1 MTKKDIF
8 LNGAFRENSVWKQI
22 LGICSTL
29 AVTNL
34 MLNSL
39 IMGLGLTFALALSSF
54 TISLIRNY
62 TPRSVRMIAQTLI
75 IAAYVII
82 VDIILKAKLP
92 DISKQLGPYVGLI
105 ITNCILMGRAEAFAS
120 KYPPLDSLIDG
131 IGAGAGYTLVWLR
144 LAVRSEGPGL
154 LVDELEHHGYGSQ
167 RFFPAGHAYLDHQQQ
182 ILQGGVKDGYIGFSA
197 LLGGDFYQQH
207 LAHQFFGHV
216 LLPFRV
222 QRSGILARTGSGGHF
237 RARFHHG
244 AELACLPIP
253 FGAF

>member
-1 MTKKDIF
+1 MNKKDVF

-39 IMGLGLTFALALSSF
+39 IMGLGLTFALALSSL

-82 VDIILKAKLP
+82 VDIVLKAQLP
-92 DISKQLGPYVGLI
+92 EISKQLGPYVGLI

-120 KYPPLDSLIDG
+120 KYPPIDSLVDG
-131 IGAGAGYTLVWLR
+131 IGAGAGYTLVLMLISFFRELFGFGTLFGVQVLGGWWTDWSIM
-144 LAVRSEGPGL
+144 AMAPSAFFL
-154 LVDELEHHGYGSQ
+154 L
-167 RFFPAGHAYLDHQQQ
+167 
-182 ILQGGVKDGYIGFSA
+182 A
-197 LLGGDFYQQH
+197 LLIWIINKKYYKVG
-207 LAHQFFGHV
+207 
-216 LLPFRV
+216 
-222 QRSGILARTGSGGHF
+222 
-237 RARFHHG
+237 
-244 AELACLPIP
+244 
-253 FGAF
+253 

>member
-8 LNGAFRENSVWKQI
+8 LTSAFKENSVWKQI

-39 IMGLGLTFALALSSF
+39 IMGIGLTFSLALSSL

-82 VDIILKAKLP
+82 VDIFLKARMP
-92 DISKQLGPYVGLI
+92 EISKQLGPYVGLI

-120 KYPPLDSLIDG
+120 KNPPLDSFIDG
-131 IGAGAGYTLVWLR
+131 IGSGAGYTLV
-144 LAVRSEGPGL
+144 L
-154 LVDELEHHGYGSQ
+154 LLISFIRE
-167 RFFPAGHAYLDHQQQ
+167 
-182 ILQGGVKDGYIGFSA
+182 
-197 LLGGDFYQQH
+197 LLGFGTLFGIRVFGPWWINWSIMVMAPSAFFL
-207 LAHQFFGHV
+207 LAMLIWIINKRCYKVG
-216 LLPFRV
+216 
-222 QRSGILARTGSGGHF
+222 
-237 RARFHHG
+237 
-244 AELACLPIP
+244 
-253 FGAF
+253 